1 MQPRSIHE
9 PVRLENERTYLQLK
23 PELRQTLYIAAWAI
37 TAVMGVSGV
46 TTYYSG
52 NPSPI
57 GAVMALLLFLGFLLT
72 MKAASNLLFDPY
84 MPGMLRFLAL
94 LCIIAVVIIDVF
106 AFSHDKQTGVMERI
120 ESANAVDAGYASKT
134 EQIRRLETE
143 LAACPPNHYTKCKT
157 PLLQAIQTA
166 QTAPDTLTFNAQNAG
181 ENRYWLALA
190 EWYNEGK
197 LPENQ
202 VDAGKI
208 ALYVFSTMGFVGS
221 LFAVFTFGV
230 HGASINRMEYIHPTP
245 PTTSNERIHERIQ
258 QRNERNVG
266 ENERNERI
274 QQTYRHRLE
283 AAGVTV
289 PPSDTVLDQPISSP
303 ETSERNER
311 IHERTSTLKN
321 ASDTLTDTLSHTPD
335 TLTDTL
341 KAEAE
346 EGGDTLPSEG
356 DTYEDWKQAVVNGQ
370 CETIVRDMR
379 LWLQD
384 VGAVEPGKTKQAQLV
399 AESYLME
406 AEAEGFV
413 REIPNWVSGMRRKY
427 EWTGQGA

>member
-1 MQPRSIHE
+1 MQLNSIHE
-9 PVRLENERTYLQLK
+9 PVRVENERTLQLK

-52 NPSPI
+52 NPSPL

-72 MKAASNLLFDPY
+72 MKAASNLLFDPH

-120 ESANAVDAGYASKT
+120 ESANAVDAGYASKA
-134 EQIRRLETE
+134 QQVSQLQAE

-157 PLLQAIQTA
+157 PLLQALQTA

-230 HGASINRMEYIHPTP
+230 HGASINRVEYTRPTP
-245 PTTSNERIHERIQ
+245 PTTSNERIQ

-289 PPSDTVLDQPISSP
+289 PPSDTVLDQPIASP
-303 ETSERNER
+303 ETSELDERN
-311 IHERTSTLKN
+311 HERTSTLSLSE
-321 ASDTLTDTLSHTPD
+321 SD
-335 TLTDTL
+335 
-341 KAEAE
+341 AE
-346 EGGDTLPSEG
+346 EGGDTLPSER
-356 DTYEDWKQAVVNGQ
+356 DTYDDWKQAVVNGQ

-384 VGAVEPGKTKQAQLV
+384 VGAVEQGKTKQAQLV
-399 AESYLME
+399 AESYLVE
-406 AEAEGFV
+406 AQAEGFI
-413 REIPNWVSGMRRKY
+413 REVPNWVSGMRRKY
-427 EWTGQGA
+427 VAPPHWLC